1 MTSSSTHPSITFRLT
16 IRAAL
21 ALGLLGAL
29 ASFAPAGGR
38 RYGEGDPSIH
48 QIQAAENRD
57 VVPPPAPPFAK
68 NRTRCFSSTPAVN
81 RMVMGFYTYW
91 KTGTANLRWDLLTHL
106 AYFSAEAT
114 TAGDLSALHGW
125 PGSAPIAEA
134 HAHGVKVLLTVTL
147 FGSTSIR
154 TLLQSST
161 ARGALVDNL
170 LAQVSGAGAD
180 GVVVDFETPASSEK
194 ALYAAF
200 VGELAAAFHAAL
212 PGSHVCVCTP
222 SVNWGDG
229 IPLRDLAE
237 RADSLFIM
245 GYDYYYSGGNPGP
258 VAPLSHPSGSPWATW
273 AGIEQTLQDYLY
285 GDVGVGDAYRG
296 KLILGVPYY
305 GIDWPTTGTG
315 VPTASAGTGTARVY
329 TSAAAAAATYGRLW
343 DPWSS
348 TPYYGYFDASQP
360 HQCWFD
366 DAESLGLKYERVNAL
381 DLGGTGMWALN
392 YDGSRTELW
401 DSLREHF
408 TTQPNQPPAPAPDLA
423 VVTAGQS
430 VRLAVLAND
439 TDPDGDPLTLGGILQ
454 RPKMGIAKAGA
465 DGTVLYIAGGSLEGA
480 DSFTYRVV
488 DPEGAWG
495 EGRVVIDYRGP
506 AQLPLPPRP
515 ADALPGSGLHPAIR
529 SLSLADREARIQAEF
544 EAGNV
549 PDFMRK
555 LVPVTSQA
563 MVGGQ
568 LRTLVFY
575 VTPDYFCLGSNTDF
589 LRVPVSAHL
598 AQRIADRAGC
608 LLPTRKMVNAIW
620 AQAEVKLAPYTF
632 NPADYDITSPDI
644 FYQHNQQIEIQRA
657 NQPLGALVAG
667 IKKDICIT
675 PLLPTMPSPA
685 RVAIYGWHQLNGAP
699 IQPLSLVHQQDYMDY
714 SHGARLVRCDV
725 LLDGRV
731 APMADL
737 LADPDLASL
746 LSDEGAFTEG
756 VRYPVPLPSL
766 VTNGSFEGAYTDG
779 VSEGWTAWTAPG
791 SAALTFGRASINHHD
806 GAYSQYWK
814 RTDTAAADG
823 AVHQRLAV
831 VPGKTYAL
839 SLWMKRQSTFSGS
852 FLKAGIDLTGG
863 TDPSGAGVVYTDF
876 TGSTDNVWQS
886 FTADVTATGPWL
898 TIFARAGHTGTTG
911 GTTAYFY
918 VDEVTLVEE

>member
-1 MTSSSTHPSITFRLT
+1 MRTHRIRTSVIAGLKSR
-16 IRAAL
+16 AL
-21 ALGLLGAL
+21 ATLGVLGAL
-29 ASFAPAGGR
+29 VSAAPAGER
-38 RYGEGDPSIH
+38 RYGESFPSIH
-48 QIQAAENRD
+48 AVELAAHQD
-57 VVPPPAPPFAK
+57 VVPPPATPFTKSRGA
-68 NRTRCFSSTPAVN
+68 FSAAPAVN
-81 RMVMGFYTYW
+81 RMLMGFYTYW
-91 KTGTANLRWDLLTHL
+91 KTGTANLQWDLLTHL

-114 TAGDLSALHGW
+114 TTGALSSLHGW
-125 PGSAPIAEA
+125 PGSAPVAEA

-154 TLLQSST
+154 TFLQNAA
-161 ARGALVDNL
+161 ARGTLVDNL

-180 GVVVDFETPASSEK
+180 GVVVDFETPAGSEK
-194 ALYAAF
+194 TLYAAF
-200 VGELAAAFHAAL
+200 IGELAAAFHAQL

-315 VPTASAGTGTARVY
+315 VPTSSAGTGTARVY
-329 TSAAAAAATYGRLW
+329 TTAATSAAAHGRVW
-343 DPWSS
+343 DAWSA

-360 HQCWFD
+360 RQCWYD
-366 DAESLGLKYERVNAL
+366 DAESLGLKYDRVNAL
-381 DLGGTGMWALN
+381 GLGGAGMWALN
-392 YDGSRTELW
+392 YDGARAELW
-401 DSLREHF
+401 DSIREHF
-408 TTQPNQPPAPAPDLA
+408 TTQPNQPPAAAGDLA
-423 VVTAGQS
+423 FVAPGQS

-439 TDPDGDPLTLGGILQ
+439 TDPDGDALTLGGILQ
-454 RPKMGIAKAGA
+454 RPRMGIAKAGS
-465 DGTVLYIAGGSLEGA
+465 DGTILYIAGGSLEGA
-480 DSFTYRVV
+480 DSFTYRVT

-495 EGRVVIDYRGP
+495 EGKVVIEYRGP

-515 ADALPGSGLHPAIR
+515 ADALAGSQVHEAIR
-529 SLSLADREARIQAEF
+529 TLSLADRETRIQAEF

-563 MVGGQ
+563 SIGGA
-568 LRTLVFY
+568 LRTLVCY

-589 LRVPVSAHL
+589 IRVPVSAHL

-608 LLPTRKMVNAIW
+608 LLPTRKLVNAVW
-620 AQAEVKLAPYTF
+620 TQAGVKLAPYTF
-632 NPADYDITSPDI
+632 NPDLYDITSPDI
-644 FYQHNQQIEIQRA
+644 FHQHNQQIEAQRA
-657 NQPLGALVAG
+657 GQPLGALVAG

-685 RVAIYGWHQLNGAP
+685 RVAIFGWHQLNGTP
-699 IQPLSLVHQQDYMDY
+699 IQPLSLVHQQDYVDY
-714 SHGARLVRCDV
+714 SHGARLVRRDG
-725 LLDGRV
+725 LLDGLV
-731 APMADL
+731 VPLADL
-737 LADPDLASL
+737 LADPVLAPL

-756 VRYPVPLPSL
+756 VRYPVPLPSR
-766 VTNGSFEGAYTDG
+766 VTNGSFEEAYTNG
-779 VSEGWTAWTAPG
+779 VSAGWTAWTAPG
-791 SAALTFGRASINHHD
+791 SAALTFGRASINYHD

-823 AVHQRLAV
+823 AVYQRVAV
-831 VPGKTYAL
+831 EPGKTYRL
-839 SLWMKRQSTFSGS
+839 SVWMKRQSTFGGS
-852 FLKAGIDLTGG
+852 FLEAGVDLAGG
-863 TDPSGAGVVYTDF
+863 TDPAGAGVVYADF
-876 TGSTDNVWQS
+876 TGSTDNTWRNW
-886 FTADVTATGPWL
+886 TASVTANGPWL
-898 TIFARAGHTGTTG
+898 TVFARAGHTGTAG
-911 GTTAYFY
+911 GTTAYYY
-918 VDEVTLVEE
+918 VDQITMVEE